1 MSSEN
6 PLSQGSAA
14 SISGRYRPDL
24 GPIHRCS
31 AHVAATSGTT
41 PSSVAGKQSRNY
53 GNRAELKAAN
63 KYGGTKIGAAGGPV
77 DIRGKD
83 FATQMK
89 THRRPVPSEWRKVFA
104 AMGQENRC
112 RRLLLRFVQGP
123 GVAPADFFVFP
134 RRSFRWFD
142 EFLDWFGRD
151 ENLVRR
157 RSVRRRVGAED
168 REALS
173 AREAPDPDRDC
184 RAAAC
189 QHRHAS
195 PVASPRRL
203 PGHASRTPHGARRSC
218 AVARM
223 ARFQDMRREWASGS
237 IYQHGDRWR
246 VSVSL
251 GSDAFGKRIRKEW
264 QVRSE
269 ASAKRKLREVQAR
282 LRGGLPAEE
291 SRITVSAYAHEWLV
305 GVKPTVK
312 PSTYSFYRTLSEI
325 HLDEIAHLPLAHLS
339 PQDIRRLIAKRL
351 DEGYSTRTVRGIL
364 DVLRMILKQA
374 VNDGILTR
382 NVAELV
388 TPPKLEQAAPIHFT
402 VEQARR
408 FLEVAKDDELG
419 ALYAVAHRD
428 GSSTW
433 RTSWPHMA

>member
-1 MSSEN
+1 
-6 PLSQGSAA
+6 
-14 SISGRYRPDL
+14 
-24 GPIHRCS
+24 
-31 AHVAATSGTT
+31 
-41 PSSVAGKQSRNY
+41 
-53 GNRAELKAAN
+53 
-63 KYGGTKIGAAGGPV
+63 
-77 DIRGKD
+77 
-83 FATQMK
+83 
-89 THRRPVPSEWRKVFA
+89 
-104 AMGQENRC
+104 
-112 RRLLLRFVQGP
+112 
-123 GVAPADFFVFP
+123 
-134 RRSFRWFD
+134 
-142 EFLDWFGRD
+142 
-151 ENLVRR
+151 
-157 RSVRRRVGAED
+157 
-168 REALS
+168 
-173 AREAPDPDRDC
+173 
-184 RAAAC
+184 
-189 QHRHAS
+189 
-195 PVASPRRL
+195 
-203 PGHASRTPHGARRSC
+203 
-218 AVARM
+218 M

-325 HLDEIAHLPLAHLS
+325 HLEEIAHLPLAHLS

-351 DEGYSTRTVRGIL
+351 DEGYATRTVRGIL

-388 TPPKLEQAAPIHFT
+388 TPPKLEQAEPIHFT

-419 ALYAVAHRD
+419 SLYRVALGTGLRRGELLGLEWRDVDFASGTVRVRRSKTAAGVRAIPLSGLAASGLHHADRKPGPIWPYRPEYVTRHFQELCERAGVPYIKFHGLRHSAASLMLDEGIDPLTIQAILGHSRVSMTSHYARAGDERRREAVERLGRAI
-428 GSSTW
+428 G
-433 RTSWPHMA
+433 

>member
-1 MSSEN
+1 
-6 PLSQGSAA
+6 
-14 SISGRYRPDL
+14 
-24 GPIHRCS
+24 
-31 AHVAATSGTT
+31 
-41 PSSVAGKQSRNY
+41 
-53 GNRAELKAAN
+53 
-63 KYGGTKIGAAGGPV
+63 
-77 DIRGKD
+77 
-83 FATQMK
+83 
-89 THRRPVPSEWRKVFA
+89 
-104 AMGQENRC
+104 
-112 RRLLLRFVQGP
+112 
-123 GVAPADFFVFP
+123 
-134 RRSFRWFD
+134 
-142 EFLDWFGRD
+142 
-151 ENLVRR
+151 
-157 RSVRRRVGAED
+157 
-168 REALS
+168 
-173 AREAPDPDRDC
+173 
-184 RAAAC
+184 
-189 QHRHAS
+189 
-195 PVASPRRL
+195 
-203 PGHASRTPHGARRSC
+203 
-218 AVARM
+218 M

-305 GVKPTVK
+305 GVKPTVN

-351 DEGYSTRTVRGIL
+351 EEGYSTRTVRGIL

-408 FLEVAKDDELG
+408 FLEVAKDDELHG
-419 ALYAVAHRD
+419 LYAVALGTGLRR
-428 GSSTW
+428 GELLALTW
-433 RTSWPHMA
+433 RDVAPDRKSITIRRAKTAAGVREVPLPRFAVSALEAERRGTAAIWPYRPEYVTRHFQELCERAGVPYIKFHGLRHTAASLMLDEGIDPLTIQAILGHSRVSMTSHYARAGEERRREAVERLGRAIG

>member
-1 MSSEN
+1 
-6 PLSQGSAA
+6 
-14 SISGRYRPDL
+14 
-24 GPIHRCS
+24 
-31 AHVAATSGTT
+31 
-41 PSSVAGKQSRNY
+41 
-53 GNRAELKAAN
+53 
-63 KYGGTKIGAAGGPV
+63 
-77 DIRGKD
+77 
-83 FATQMK
+83 
-89 THRRPVPSEWRKVFA
+89 
-104 AMGQENRC
+104 
-112 RRLLLRFVQGP
+112 
-123 GVAPADFFVFP
+123 
-134 RRSFRWFD
+134 
-142 EFLDWFGRD
+142 
-151 ENLVRR
+151 
-157 RSVRRRVGAED
+157 
-168 REALS
+168 
-173 AREAPDPDRDC
+173 
-184 RAAAC
+184 
-189 QHRHAS
+189 
-195 PVASPRRL
+195 
-203 PGHASRTPHGARRSC
+203 
-218 AVARM
+218 
-223 ARFQDMRREWASGS
+223 MRREWASGS

-351 DEGYSTRTVRGIL
+351 DEGYATRTVRGIL

-419 ALYAVAHRD
+419 SLYRSGARN
-428 GSSTW
+428 
-433 RTSWPHMA
+433 RTATRGAAWAHMARRGFCQWHGPSTTIQDGGRS

>member
-1 MSSEN
+1 
-6 PLSQGSAA
+6 
-14 SISGRYRPDL
+14 
-24 GPIHRCS
+24 
-31 AHVAATSGTT
+31 
-41 PSSVAGKQSRNY
+41 
-53 GNRAELKAAN
+53 
-63 KYGGTKIGAAGGPV
+63 
-77 DIRGKD
+77 
-83 FATQMK
+83 
-89 THRRPVPSEWRKVFA
+89 
-104 AMGQENRC
+104 
-112 RRLLLRFVQGP
+112 
-123 GVAPADFFVFP
+123 
-134 RRSFRWFD
+134 
-142 EFLDWFGRD
+142 
-151 ENLVRR
+151 
-157 RSVRRRVGAED
+157 
-168 REALS
+168 
-173 AREAPDPDRDC
+173 
-184 RAAAC
+184 
-189 QHRHAS
+189 
-195 PVASPRRL
+195 
-203 PGHASRTPHGARRSC
+203 
-218 AVARM
+218 
-223 ARFQDMRREWASGS
+223 MRREWASGS

-419 ALYAVAHRD
+419 LYAVALGTGLRRGENCSRSHGGMLILRSKVNHHPASGKTAAGVREVPLPRFAVSALEAERRGTGPIWPYRPEYVTRHFQELCERAGVPYIKFHGLRHTAASLMLD
-428 GSSTW
+428 EGIDPLTIQAILGHSRVSM
-433 RTSWPHMA
+433 TSHYARAGDERRREAVERLGRAIG